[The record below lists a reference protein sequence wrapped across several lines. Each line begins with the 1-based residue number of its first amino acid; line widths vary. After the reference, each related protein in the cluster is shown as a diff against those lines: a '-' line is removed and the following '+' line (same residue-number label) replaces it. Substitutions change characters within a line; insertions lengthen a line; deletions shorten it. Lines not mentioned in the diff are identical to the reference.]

1 MRLRSEINL
10 RSQILKPYRT
20 VLRTLRGHDA
30 DTTLNMQGVPRAIG
44 LGMNEARPGARRGVG
59 EKGLDRITKTAVPT
73 KSVTI
78 TMQHLD
84 STGFAVPIWRSGAF
98 GGGGD
103 RLGGTRDGDGTWT
116 ERKSVVDR
124 HQLCKQREWT

>member
-1 MRLRSEINL
+1 
-10 RSQILKPYRT
+10 
-20 VLRTLRGHDA
+20 
-30 DTTLNMQGVPRAIG
+30 MQDVPLAIG
-44 LGMNEARPGARRGVG
+44 LGMNDARPGARRGVG

-73 KSVTI
+73 KSVT
-78 TMQHLD
+78 MQHLD
-84 STGFAVPIWRSGAF
+84 TTGLAAPIGRSGAF

-116 ERKSVVDR
+116 ESKSVVDR

>member
-1 MRLRSEINL
+1 
-10 RSQILKPYRT
+10 
-20 VLRTLRGHDA
+20 
-30 DTTLNMQGVPRAIG
+30 MQGGPRAIG

-84 STGFAVPIWRSGAF
+84 STGFAAPIWRSGAF

-116 ERKSVVDR
+116 ESKSVVDR